1 MNDFQD
7 YLNPEL
13 IKNNLTLSGL
23 YLVAYEQLQ
32 GAIIDNIREFFS
44 FELQDGKP
52 VPNEQ
57 YHEEV
62 TNVDAN
68 LLHASC
74 LWLHRQGIITEGEMG
89 EIERISDHRN
99 GVAHE
104 LFALLGE
111 NDLDVNIERF
121 LQIRALLK
129 KIELWWVLNVH
140 IPASPELAGVEVSEE
155 NILPVRLAIVDQVI
169 AAAYPGYGSGEPA
182 GPP

>member
-1 MNDFQD
+1 MNDFND
-7 YLNPEL
+7 YLDPDF
-13 IKNNLTLSGL
+13 IKKNLTLSGL

-62 TNVDAN
+62 TSLHAN

-74 LWLHRQGIITEGEMG
+74 LWLTDHGVLTEGDMG
-89 EIERISDHRN
+89 DIERIRDHRN
-99 GVAHE
+99 EVAHE
-104 LFALLGE
+104 LLTLLGE
-111 NDLDVNIERF
+111 SDLDVNMERF

-140 IPASPELAGVEVSEE
+140 IPASPDLAGMEVSEE
-155 NILPVRLAIVDQVI
+155 NILPVRLAILDQVI
-169 AAAYPGYGSGEPA
+169 AAAYPEYGERG
-182 GPP
+182 